1 MHCISEV
8 TTPSPVRTALVDR
21 SAARNNSRLSKMRII
36 EVGFELLRYKKGHTL
51 SCTQKKNYID
61 KVSTYRTKVF
71 ILVGLIEPE
80 CFSPTTDL

>member
-1 MHCISEV
+1 
-8 TTPSPVRTALVDR
+8 
-21 SAARNNSRLSKMRII
+21 MRII